1 MRQPQLRR
9 FFLNLAAVAVPVPLI
24 VVACG
29 GSVSTVSQ
37 DEGSGGSGGGSGG
50 ARDPGP
56 STGGYGGYVGIG
68 GFVGQAPGTGGYLGM
83 GGYVGSGGYDGIA
96 GYVGRPPS
104 GGSGG
109 NDERPD
115 AGPDVDSGADP
126 DFTDGGLCEGG
137 VAPRGAGLCG
147 AGRRPPGLVP
157 AKGGE
162 LQDVRRYFEEMARL
176 EAGSVPAFRILGREL
191 CVHGAPRALLAAARR
206 SAREEIRHTR
216 AARVLAERYGG
227 RYVPP
232 RILKRPQRTLE
243 ELALDNAAE
252 GCVRETFGAMIAT
265 YQARAAGD
273 PVVRKLMRSIAV
285 DETRHAALAIRVA
298 EWTDR
303 RLPDA
308 AVRRVRDLR
317 RSTAADVR
325 RELETHAASPELVA
339 LAGIPS
345 REESLRLVAAMT
357 ERLWS

>member
-1 MRQPQLRR
+1 
-9 FFLNLAAVAVPVPLI
+9 
-24 VVACG
+24 
-29 GSVSTVSQ
+29 
-37 DEGSGGSGGGSGG
+37 
-50 ARDPGP
+50 
-56 STGGYGGYVGIG
+56 
-68 GFVGQAPGTGGYLGM
+68 
-83 GGYVGSGGYDGIA
+83 
-96 GYVGRPPS
+96 
-104 GGSGG
+104 
-109 NDERPD
+109 
-115 AGPDVDSGADP
+115 
-126 DFTDGGLCEGG
+126 
-137 VAPRGAGLCG
+137 LCG
-147 AGRRPPGLVP
+147 AGRRPPGLIQ
-157 AKGGE
+157 AKGGA
-162 LQDVRRYFEEMARL
+162 LRDVRRYFEEMAQL

-191 CVHGAPRALLAAARR
+191 RAHGAPRSLVAAARR

-232 RILKRPQRTLE
+232 HILKRPQRTLE

-265 YQARAAGD
+265 YQVRAAGD

-303 RLPDA
+303 RLSEA

-325 RELETHAASPELVA
+325 RELETIAASPELVA

-345 REESLRLVAAMT
+345 REESLRLVTAMT
-357 ERLWS
+357 EQLWS